1 MLNKH
6 CLEYVYIY
14 KHQCLI
20 TSETEKDFKGT
31 LRALRKKKKDKEKL
45 LAMFVQGDPVADEG
59 VQKIIDDVIKQR
71 ERRVQEKKDINN
83 RVITIEEIK
92 TRRDEETLNDLR
104 GVAMEHMIED
114 GLELD
119 EITLEMVDERV
130 NAIQEKQDERVLEK
144 ELSKVTVFVDV
155 ECIRDSTN
163 TFVPILICY
172 AREDED
178 PFLHHYGTNCIQAFI
193 KTMLKWTSQD
203 DKEEQTKT
211 LHIFLHNLKGFDGI
225 FMIDALYKMN
235 LKVKDIM
242 GTNKNTV
249 FQTPEFAVQRFTV
262 ISQHVI
268 DKFHKYLWL
277 RRVKERLVFA

>member
-1 MLNKH
+1 
-6 CLEYVYIY
+6 
-14 KHQCLI
+14 
-20 TSETEKDFKGT
+20 
-31 LRALRKKKKDKEKL
+31 
-45 LAMFVQGDPVADEG
+45 MFVQGDPVADKG

-71 ERRVQEKKDINN
+71 KSRVQQLKDINN
-83 RVITIEEIK
+83 GVITIEEIK

-144 ELSKVTVFVDV
+144 EPSKVTVFVDV

-178 PFLHHYGTNCIQAFI
+178 LILHHYGTNCIQAFI

-203 DKEEQTKT
+203 DEEEQTKA
-211 LHIFLHNLKGFDGI
+211 LHIFLH
-225 FMIDALYKMN
+225 
-235 LKVKDIM
+235 KDL
-242 GTNKNTV
+242 TA
-249 FQTPEFAVQRFTV
+249 F
-262 ISQHVI
+262 
-268 DKFHKYLWL
+268 L
-277 RRVKERLVFA
+277 